1 MKWYPHIFTAEK
13 VIIIIIIIILNNKK
27 LVTAMAEQLESKT
40 HNYINITSSFF

>member
-13 VIIIIIIIILNNKK
+13 VIIIIIILNNKK